1 MGAHAERLALLQS
14 PRRRRNRIDAP
25 KSSPSRAKAKPKPA
39 KARYDEAERVI
50 PFYLRSPVLEPFFRH
65 VPPRPYCA
73 NDFKDGLSV
82 RSFPFAIG
90 RRYIQPNGPG
100 MVWTIPIDV
109 DHDVAAQAAGQDWA
123 IGPEPNLIV
132 INPSNGHGHFLF
144 YLKAGVPTTDA
155 ARLAPLRYLA
165 AIKGGLRELYRGDPA
180 YSGLTTKNPIHPSW
194 QTVERHN
201 RLWSLGD
208 LAAGLDL
215 KAANA
220 KAKSRRRQAPEID
233 LHAVDEMRNVTLFD
247 ATRFWAYSAIQ
258 DYWAPGGL
266 PQWLQAVFEH
276 VEALNDQLQ
285 RPLPY
290 PEVKS
295 ISKSIARWTWQRITP
310 EGRAD
315 LIAAT
320 HTPEQQRERGRKATN
335 QSEAG
340 KASGKARRAAS
351 EDLQKIADRMW
362 VDGQSYRAIAKAL
375 GVSTMTVYKWLNFGG

>member
-1 MGAHAERLALLQS
+1 
-14 PRRRRNRIDAP
+14 
-25 KSSPSRAKAKPKPA
+25 
-39 KARYDEAERVI
+39 
-50 PFYLRSPVLEPFFRH
+50 
-65 VPPRPYCA
+65 
-73 NDFKDGLSV
+73 
-82 RSFPFAIG
+82 
-90 RRYIQPNGPG
+90 
-100 MVWTIPIDV
+100 MVWTIVIDV
-109 DHDVAAQAAGQDWA
+109 DHDIAAQAAGQDWQH
-123 IGPEPNLIV
+123 GPEPNLITV
-132 INPSNGHGHFLF
+132 NPANGHAHLAFL
-144 YLKAGVPTTDA
+144 LKAGVATTDA
-155 ARLAPLRYLA
+155 ARVAPLRYLA
-165 AIKGGLRELYRGDPA
+165 AVKNALRTHYRGDPA
-180 YSGLTTKNPIHPSW
+180 YSGLTTKNPVHPSW
-194 QTVERHN
+194 QTIERHD

-215 KAANA
+215 KAARA
-220 KAKSRRRQAPEID
+220 KAKSRRRQAPEMD
-233 LHAVDEMRNVTLFD
+233 LQAVDEYRNVALFD

-258 DYWAPGGL
+258 DYWAPNGL
-266 PQWLQAVFEH
+266 PQWFEAVRGH
-276 VEALNDQLQ
+276 VEALNGQLQ